1 MKVVLLKKL
10 KKENIAKIAGL
21 ASITKGYDA
30 DVALVE
36 DRIDVGK
43 YRNLKWIHT
52 SFVGVDVLLTDGI
65 KKSGVIVTNSRG
77 MKTPV
82 PEHAMALVLAFE
94 RKLRDAFA
102 SQQNRD
108 WNRITGGELAGKTVF
123 VLGLGAI
130 GLEIARLCKA
140 FGCRVIGI
148 NNEPVKSKYVDNAAL
163 PGKLHGMLPQADYVV
178 ACLPLT
184 DETRRLMGAKEFSAM
199 KKSAVLVNVGRGP
212 VVDEHAL
219 VVALRKGRIAG
230 ACLDVFES
238 EPLKKSSL
246 LWKMKNVIITAHCAS
261 RTPHY
266 EDRMVEIFCRNL
278 EAFKKGKKLIN
289 VVDKKRGY

>member
-1 MKVVLLKKL
+1 
-10 KKENIAKIAGL
+10 
-21 ASITKGYDA
+21 
-30 DVALVE
+30 
-36 DRIDVGK
+36 
-43 YRNLKWIHT
+43 
-52 SFVGVDVLLTDGI
+52 
-65 KKSGVIVTNSRG
+65 
-77 MKTPV
+77 
-82 PEHAMALVLAFE
+82 
-94 RKLRDAFA
+94 
-102 SQQNRD
+102 
-108 WNRITGGELAGKTVF
+108 
-123 VLGLGAI
+123 
-130 GLEIARLCKA
+130 
-140 FGCRVIGI
+140 
-148 NNEPVKSKYVDNAAL
+148 
-163 PGKLHGMLPQADYVV
+163 
-178 ACLPLT
+178 
-184 DETRRLMGAKEFSAM
+184 MGAKEFSAM

-219 VVALRKGRIAG
+219 VAALRKGRIAG